1 MGKSSMYF
9 LVTLL
14 ILLNFFCKDTDTKKD
29 ADDIAK
35 DTTIDSELS
44 KYNFEPEESLKIK
57 LPGELQE
64 ISGLTMTDDGR
75 LFGHND
81 EKGFVYQIDYSNGDI
96 IKKFSLGKKYERE
109 DFEGIAYAKN
119 KFYMVS
125 SNGDIYEFDEGNDG
139 ESVTYNILKTG
150 LKSKYDV
157 EGLCYDSETNS
168 LLLACKGYPGKGF
181 KKKKAVYSF
190 SLNEMKLEKEPRFL
204 IDLTEIKKTFNPS
217 GIERNPNTGTFFIIA
232 ANGNAIIEISK
243 DGKLVDKKKLPPV
256 IHEQPEGITFAP
268 DKSLIISD
276 EGDFTRGS
284 IVIHKYLS
292 AGSDL

>member
-1 MGKSSMYF
+1 MKLFYIIF
-9 LVTLL
+9 LISLF
-14 ILLNFFCKDTDTKKD
+14 IAGFFCNNPDTLKEKNDKRN
-29 ADDIAK
+29 
-35 DTTIDSELS
+35 DTTINSELS
-44 KYNFEPEESLKIK
+44 KYNFEPKESLVIK

-96 IKKFSLGKKYERE
+96 IKKFSLGEKYERE
-109 DFEGIAYAKN
+109 DFEGIAFANN
-119 KFYMVS
+119 KFYMVTS
-125 SNGDIYEFDEGNDG
+125 SGDIYELNEGNDG
-139 ESVTYNILKTG
+139 ESVSYNVLKTE
-150 LKSKYDV
+150 LKSKNDV
-157 EGLCYDSETNS
+157 EGLCYDPETNS

-190 SLNEMKLEKEPRFL
+190 SLDEMKLDDKPRFL
-204 IDLTEIKKTFNPS
+204 INLSEIKKTFNPS

-243 DGKLVDKKKLPPV
+243 DGMLIDKKKLSPI

-268 DKSLIISD
+268 DKSLIISN
-276 EGDFTRGS
+276 EGDFKRGS
-284 IVIHKYLS
+284 IVIQKYKE
-292 AGSDL
+292 

>member
-1 MGKSSMYF
+1 MRSSTIYF
-9 LVTLL
+9 IA
-14 ILLNFFCKDTDTKKD
+14 ILLFVSGFFCKDTETKKD
-29 ADDIAK
+29 ADDITK

-44 KYNFEPEESLKIK
+44 KYNFEPEESLRIK

-81 EKGFVYQIDYSNGDI
+81 EKGFVYQIDYTNGDI
-96 IKKFSLGKKYERE
+96 VKKFSLGKKYERE
-109 DFEGIAYAKN
+109 DFEDIAYANN

-125 SNGDIYEFDEGNDG
+125 SKGNIYEFEEGNDG
-139 ESVTYNILKTG
+139 ESVTYNILETD

-157 EGLCYDSETNS
+157 EGLCYDPVTNS
-168 LLLACKGYPGKGF
+168 LLLACKGYPGKDF
-181 KKKKAVYSF
+181 KKQKAVYSF
-190 SLNEMKLEKEPRFL
+190 SLDEMKLEKEPRFL
-204 IDLTEIKKTFNPS
+204 IDLSEIKKTFNPS
-217 GIERNPNTGTFFIIA
+217 GIERSPNTGTFFIIA

-243 DGKLVDKKKLPPV
+243 EGKLIDMKILPPV

-284 IVIHKYLS
+284 IVIHKYQE
-292 AGSDL
+292 